1 MRHSLISLV
10 MGSLFLT
17 LCLVNAQNVHLQNLE
32 DVARSATVMLDGDI
46 CLRIET
52 ARSTKFLVQTDPRD
66 PWRAGDNY
74 DVNAGAFIQ
83 TKKSLMRLARLCPEP
98 CDVNLWM
105 PVHQRPNRI
114 QIVIRN
120 VHELSQFW
128 KWGDLDQDL
137 PPEMKRVLDTAAR
150 ETVRRT
156 PGMTSVLA
164 PVYDSMGDVV
174 GVAEVVTEKHLDPR
188 ENVK

>member
-1 MRHSLISLV
+1 MRRSLISLV
-10 MGSLFLT
+10 MCSLS
-17 LCLVNAQNVHLQNLE
+17 LCLANAQNVHLQNLE

-74 DVNAGAFIQ
+74 DVNADAFIQ
-83 TKKSLMRLARLCPEP
+83 TKKSLMRLARLCPAA

-105 PVHQRPNRI
+105 PVHQCHNRI

-150 ETVRRT
+150 VTVRRT

-164 PVYDSMGDVV
+164 PVYDSIGDVV
-174 GVAEVVTEKHLDPR
+174 GIAEVVTEKHLDLR